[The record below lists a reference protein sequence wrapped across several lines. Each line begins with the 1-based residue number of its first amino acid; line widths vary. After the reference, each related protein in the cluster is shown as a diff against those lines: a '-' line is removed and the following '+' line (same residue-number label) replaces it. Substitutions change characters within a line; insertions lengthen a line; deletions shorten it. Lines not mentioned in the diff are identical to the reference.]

1 MPQTQLT
8 DFFTGIREGSSSQSS
23 YLIKR
28 QTPLCFAISPRR
40 SIRRKRRLTIDDVT
54 QMTLDAGQKVIGT
67 QRCEKCGM
75 VYDVDCMKDV
85 NAHDEYHNR
94 FISTK
99 WFHVTFT
106 QIDLWKKKLFFAVV
120 EGGYIFNVRA
130 STTCALKKRLETVV
144 LDCVNEEL
152 GYTPDLADVWDKR
165 GLREAW
171 VFISDTEREYPFIAG
186 ILLVDSVKEAR
197 KLPEEHLK
205 DDSAS
210 ESLSE
215 VRDNLMGVN
224 RIWVHPC
231 MRRRGIAALLLDRAR
246 AHFLGY
252 GILPRERVAF
262 SEPTIAGLAFASK
275 YCKPV
280 LIYDLDGTH

>member
-1 MPQTQLT
+1 MQ
-8 DFFTGIREGSSSQSS
+8 
-23 YLIKR
+23 
-28 QTPLCFAISPRR
+28 
-40 SIRRKRRLTIDDVT
+40 
-54 QMTLDAGQKVIGT
+54 
-67 QRCEKCGM
+67 
-75 VYDVDCMKDV
+75 
-85 NAHDEYHNR
+85 
-94 FISTK
+94 
-99 WFHVTFT
+99 
-106 QIDLWKKKLFFAVV
+106 
-120 EGGYIFNVRA
+120 
-130 STTCALKKRLETVV
+130 
-144 LDCVNEEL
+144 
-152 GYTPDLADVWDKR
+152 
-165 GLREAW
+165 
-171 VFISDTEREYPFIAG
+171 
-186 ILLVDSVKEAR
+186 
-197 KLPEEHLK
+197 HLK